1 MSQMAN
7 LTVFDGAATP
17 VSHTLVA
24 IEDRTLPDGTRF
36 ALWREQSA
44 HLPREA
50 CITFTMFQK
59 TEKSG
64 VVVTRSRLDVP
75 TMETTGGANS
85 EGYTAAPK
93 VAFHDVH
100 ELKSIR
106 HPRSTIAG
114 SNLALQMARNLFAN
128 VSTTVT
134 PVVAGPVYEAHVA
147 LVFPN

>member
-7 LTVFDGAATP
+7 LTVFDGAAPP
-17 VSHTLVA
+17 VSHTLTA

-36 ALWREQSA
+36 ALWREQSNT
-44 HLPREA
+44 LPVDA

-75 TMETTGGANS
+75 TMEMAGAANGQ
-85 EGYTAAPK
+85 GYTAAPK
-93 VAFHDVH
+93 VAFHDVS
-100 ELKSIR
+100 EAKTIR
-106 HPRSTIAG
+106 HPRSTIA
-114 SNLALQMARNLFAN
+114 SANLALQMLRNLMSN

-134 PVVAGPVYEAHVA
+134 PVVAGPVFEAHSA
-147 LVFPN
+147 LIFPN